1 MKRIMIINK
10 VCHDNCNDSKNLV
23 IVVGLWCT
31 EILQSAHCKKSTIIA
46 ILEIVV
52 VVVDLL
58 PAFWAA
64 HGYETGIKLVLNQNS
79 KIQLHHFFVHTLFCP
94 ATTTLPT
101 FIFKY
106 KPYTYIMQIL
116 SSKLGH
122 CIFQQGPR
130 KKWQIRRFRFH
141 FFTTE
146 QDRCVRW
153 SAQHFLVWHEIYG
166 TK

>member
-31 EILQSAHCKKSTIIA
+31 EILQSASA
-46 ILEIVV
+46 RP
-52 VVVDLL
+52 LL
-58 PAFWAA
+58 HYPLSYLNINL
-64 HGYETGIKLVLNQNS
+64 GYKTGIKLVLNQNS

-146 QDRCVRW
+146 QDRCVRS
-153 SAQHFLVWHEIYG
+153 SAQHFLVIG
-166 TK
+166 

>member
-46 ILEIVV
+46 
-52 VVVDLL
+52 
-58 PAFWAA
+58 FRAA

-146 QDRCVRW
+146 QDRCVRS
-153 SAQHFLVWHEIYG
+153 SAQHFLVKKCCFRPISIG
-166 TK
+166 LVVTNN